1 MGFEY
6 TKAKNVTNISSS
18 TSDTEEDSALI
29 TGLKTG
35 GYCCLLLASI
45 VGNCLVILAY
55 KLNSNG
61 KLRTVSNNFIV
72 SMAAADL
79 LITVGSIPERI
90 TRILA
95 NDAWLLPGTLGIVVC
110 KTVNFVEKLS
120 MNVSVLHLASIAVDR
135 FLVVFF
141 PRRKVITK
149 SLSLR
154 IIVSIWLISLGY
166 CVPILIHGNIVED
179 NGKMYCKVRQF
190 FTNWKIW
197 YIFFLII
204 LFGTFLLIV
213 VLYSAI
219 AIKLWRKKTPGVRL
233 SFRSRRTEKLNIRIV
248 KMVAIIVTVFY
259 ICFLPYWI
267 GWIFCSYYFNEV
279 ICNSRFVFVAI
290 FLSYSNS
297 SLNPVIYTIFN
308 EHFRLSFRRI
318 LRTLFCKKEKGIV
331 IRETA
336 DVFVVGLRLEQIT
349 LPTESRTKVTK
360 SRSLD
365 FLGTNM

>member
-6 TKAKNVTNISSS
+6 TKGTNFTNASSS
-18 TSDTEEDSALI
+18 ASDSEEDSALVA
-29 TGLKTG
+29 GLKAG
-35 GYCCLLLASI
+35 SYCCLLVASI

-55 KLNSNG
+55 KLNCNG

-79 LITVGSIPERI
+79 LITVGSVPERI
-90 TRILA
+90 TRILEH
-95 NDAWLLPGTLGIVVC
+95 DAWLLDGTLGIVVC
-110 KTVNFVEKLS
+110 KAVNFVEKLS
-120 MNVSVLHLASIAVDR
+120 MNVSVLHLASIAIDR

-141 PRRKVITK
+141 PRRKFITK
-149 SLSLR
+149 SLSRR
-154 IIVSIWLISLGY
+154 IIVSIWTISIGY
-166 CVPILIHGNIVED
+166 CLPILVYGKILED
-179 NGKMYCKVRQF
+179 EGKMYCKVRAF

-219 AIKLWRKKTPGVRL
+219 AVKLWRKKTPGVRL

-248 KMVAIIVTVFY
+248 KMVAMIVTVFY
-259 ICFLPYWI
+259 VCFLPYWI
-267 GWIFCSYYFNEV
+267 GWIFCSYHFNEV
-279 ICNSRFVFVAI
+279 ICSNRFVFIAI

-297 SLNPVIYTIFN
+297 SLNPIIYTIFN
-308 EHFRLSFRRI
+308 ENFRLSFRRI
-318 LRTLFCKKEKGIV
+318 LMKVLCMKEKDSV
-331 IRETA
+331 LKQTA
-336 DVFVVGLRLEQIT
+336 EVFVVGLHLEQIT
-349 LPTESRTKVTK
+349 LPTESRTKGTK

-365 FLGTNM
+365 FLGTNI